1 MGDVGCLGGYGVG
14 TGGVYIVLLK
24 IGLVYLDLNF
34 IILLIFIPLRTV
46 PKFSS
51 AHLMQFF
58 KLIPIV
64 QPHLSISNSKKVMEV
79 FLFGN
84 TPLSLYEKN

>member
-34 IILLIFIPLRTV
+34 IILLILVPLRTV

-64 QPHLSISNSKKVMEV
+64 QPHLSILNSKKVMEAFV
-79 FLFGN
+79 FGN